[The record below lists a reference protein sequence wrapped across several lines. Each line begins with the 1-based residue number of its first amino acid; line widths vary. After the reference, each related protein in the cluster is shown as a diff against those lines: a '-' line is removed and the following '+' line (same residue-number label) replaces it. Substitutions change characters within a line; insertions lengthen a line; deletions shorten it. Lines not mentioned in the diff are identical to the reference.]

1 MYFGL
6 RSDLLFDVYVL
17 DDVCDIDDEDTD
29 LVITCGLVM
38 INWFAQLQFVQ
49 FIRIFTVGWWSGE

>member
-29 LVITCGLVM
+29 LVISSGLVM
-38 INWFAQLQFVQ
+38 IN
-49 FIRIFTVGWWSGE
+49 